1 MLPQRDSTGREGG
14 QKGCGSKGG
23 KEKEEAQTGGIT
35 KHTHT
40 HTQKKKIQQQPFF
53 FSGAPPG
60 ACENLRLEDS
70 PVLLLAGD

>member
-40 HTQKKKIQQQPFF
+40 HTKKK
-53 FSGAPPG
+53 
-60 ACENLRLEDS
+60 DS
-70 PVLLLAGD
+70 TAALLLFGCSTRSL